1 MSTQDSFF
9 NRSGKIKI
17 ISSKEL
23 GETEKAKIFD
33 TGMKRIGLLF
43 NKQFAVNSTRIKK
56 FLSNTLFI
64 SNSEIVNQ
72 FNRPYNIRK
81 ALEKTIKNE
90 FTPK

>member
-1 MSTQDSFF
+1 MDVIDYYL
-9 NRSGKIKI
+9 IKI
-17 ISSKEL
+17 LLIQLNK
-23 GETEKAKIFD
+23 KIFE
-33 TGMKRIGLLF
+33 R
-43 NKQFAVNSTRIKK
+43 
-56 FLSNTLFI
+56 TLFI